1 MSARSWRVLVGV
13 WYFYVSFSVGL
24 GKKGD
29 TVVVDKILNN
39 NIISSFDE
47 SGREIL
53 LVGRGIGWYAKSGQT
68 VDRSKIEKIFRMD
81 SPDSTNRLKQLLLE
95 ADLEAVRAAAKI
107 IEYARERLQKKLNKN
122 LYITLTDHIS
132 FAAERMKSG
141 LEFHNML
148 SLETQKLY
156 PKEYAIGLHSLEVI
170 QEIMGVSLSE
180 TEATSIAL
188 HIINAEYDCD
198 MEKTEGILKIVQ
210 NALNIVRYRLCV
222 SFDEASLDYQRFLT
236 HLLFFAQRV
245 MENRMLPDEED
256 FLYQNIKL
264 QHPKAFDCTLRIR
277 DFIQKE
283 YQIDLPA
290 EELTYLC
297 VHIARVAGERKRPQ

>member
-1 MSARSWRVLVGV
+1 MANLLLPIPPCNFFQLRPVRVLNLVRVQNHSPQAGKRSGASLV
-13 WYFYVSFSVGL
+13 QQFLPQSLRVSFH
-24 GKKGD
+24 
-29 TVVVDKILNN
+29 TVL
-39 NIISSFDE
+39 
-47 SGREIL
+47 
-53 LVGRGIGWYAKSGQT
+53 
-68 VDRSKIEKIFRMD
+68 
-81 SPDSTNRLKQLLLE
+81 
-95 ADLEAVRAAAKI
+95 
-107 IEYARERLQKKLNKN
+107 
-122 LYITLTDHIS
+122 
-132 FAAERMKSG
+132 
-141 LEFHNML
+141 
-148 SLETQKLY
+148 
-156 PKEYAIGLHSLEVI
+156 LHSLEVI
-170 QEIMGVSLSE
+170 QEIMGVSLPE